1 LIHFYKRKR
10 KMTLY
15 HFANC
20 LGLAYT
26 PYYLT
31 YKYSGLA
38 EYGAFWKVGQAS
50 LMYILTQLAKMLF
63 LATFFPMS
71 ELEEEEGGHK
81 FDFFNDF
88 LRATVDMADLVGI
101 YLVMSRVSGKGS
113 VKVLIAGLGW
123 AFAELVLTRLV
134 FLWVGAR
141 GVEFD
146 WRYIQKSFEAN
157 ISLLHFITI
166 ATLVWMWTKRSSTH
180 SGGVTGVLSL
190 VLAVACYKGVILGA
204 ASSVMQLGS
213 WATLLQDALVSCCL
227 GLVSLQL
234 YLGVTSQDKY

>member
-1 LIHFYKRKR
+1 
-10 KMTLY
+10 M
-15 HFANC
+15 
-20 LGLAYT
+20 G
-26 PYYLT
+26 
-31 YKYSGLA
+31 
-38 EYGAFWKVGQAS
+38 AS

-71 ELEEEEGGHK
+71 ELEEEEGVHK

-157 ISLLHFITI
+157 ISLLHFITV
-166 ATLVWMWTKRSSTH
+166 ATLVWMWTKKDSTQSS
-180 SGGVTGVLSL
+180 GLTGVLSL
-190 VLAVACYKGVILGA
+190 VLAIACYKGV
-204 ASSVMQLGS
+204 
-213 WATLLQDALVSCCL
+213 LVSCASHYLQLGTWTTLIQDGLASFCL
-227 GLVSLQL
+227 GLICLQI
-234 YLGVTSQDKY
+234 YIGVTNNSDKY

>member
-1 LIHFYKRKR
+1 MTFTPVISLLTERGR

-38 EYGAFWKVGQAS
+38 EYGAFWKVKDIDLPLMNCLQVGQAS

-88 LRATVDMADLVGI
+88 LRVI
-101 YLVMSRVSGKGS
+101 SIEEI
-113 VKVLIAGLGW
+113 KVALLTYIAG
-123 AFAELVLTRLV
+123 
-134 FLWVGAR
+134 
-141 GVEFD
+141 
-146 WRYIQKSFEAN
+146 N
-157 ISLLHFITI
+157 
-166 ATLVWMWTKRSSTH
+166 
-180 SGGVTGVLSL
+180 
-190 VLAVACYKGVILGA
+190 C
-204 ASSVMQLGS
+204 
-213 WATLLQDALVSCCL
+213 
-227 GLVSLQL
+227 
-234 YLGVTSQDKY
+234 